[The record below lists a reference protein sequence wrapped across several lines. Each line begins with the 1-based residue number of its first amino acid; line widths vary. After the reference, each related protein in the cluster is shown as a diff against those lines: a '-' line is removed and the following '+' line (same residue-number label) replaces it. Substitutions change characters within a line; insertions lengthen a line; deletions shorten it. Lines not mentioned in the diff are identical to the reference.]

1 MSRPWWVGK
10 NRGVQSIQ
18 SSDYDFGDADSCDLN
33 VNRPARVRARA
44 VYTCVALPTPRLGN
58 LWGQHGILC

>member
-10 NRGVQSIQ
+10 NRGVQSVQ

-44 VYTCVALPTPRLGN
+44 
-58 LWGQHGILC
+58 LCTHVLLCRRPG